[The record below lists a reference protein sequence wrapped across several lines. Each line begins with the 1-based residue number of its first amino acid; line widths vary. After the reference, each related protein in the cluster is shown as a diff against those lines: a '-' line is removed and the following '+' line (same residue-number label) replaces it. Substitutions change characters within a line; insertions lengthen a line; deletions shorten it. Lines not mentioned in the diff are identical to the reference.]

1 MTDIKYKNISE
12 VAETLNIKNHT
23 LRFWEKKFP
32 YFNPKKING
41 VRYYSEKDISYLKQI
56 QVHLKEKGY
65 TIKGVSNIIKTIGIE
80 SFRNIGIESFRN
92 IDMDLENSEELP
104 QKLELPVLN
113 EVEDN
118 QEESITAFNDTLNQK
133 TEKIQDVIH
142 KLKKIRDAL

>member
-1 MTDIKYKNISE
+1 MK
-12 VAETLNIKNHT
+12 
-23 LRFWEKKFP
+23 
-32 YFNPKKING
+32 
-41 VRYYSEKDISYLKQI
+41 KDISYLKQI

-80 SFRNIGIESFRN
+80 SFRNI
-92 IDMDLENSEELP
+92 DMDLENSEELS

-118 QEESITAFNDTLNQK
+118 QAESITAFNDTLNEK

>member
-80 SFRNIGIESFRN
+80 SFRNI
-92 IDMDLENSEELP
+92 DMDLENSEELS

-118 QEESITAFNDTLNQK
+118 QAESITAFNDTLNEK

>member
-80 SFRNIGIESFRN
+80 SFRNI
-92 IDMDLENSEELP
+92 DMDLENSEELP

-113 EVEDN
+113 EVENN
-118 QEESITAFNDTLNQK
+118 QAEPITAFNDTLNQK

>member
-80 SFRNIGIESFRN
+80 SFRNI
-92 IDMDLENSEELP
+92 DMGLENSEELS

-118 QEESITAFNDTLNQK
+118 QAESITAFNDTLNQK

>member
-80 SFRNIGIESFRN
+80 SFRNI
-92 IDMDLENSEELP
+92 DMDLENSEELS

-118 QEESITAFNDTLNQK
+118 QAESITAFNDTLNKK
-133 TEKIQDVIH
+133 TEKIQDIIH

>member
-80 SFRNIGIESFRN
+80 SFRNI
-92 IDMDLENSEELP
+92 DMDLENSEELS

-118 QEESITAFNDTLNQK
+118 QAESITAFNDTLNKK

>member
-12 VAETLNIKNHT
+12 VAKTLNIKNHT

-32 YFNPKKING
+32 YFHPKKING

-80 SFRNIGIESFRN
+80 SFRNINVNLRDN
-92 IDMDLENSEELP
+92 EEFSQKFKLP
-104 QKLELPVLN
+104 ILN
-113 EVEDN
+113 EVENN
-118 QEESITAFNDTLNQK
+118 QKSSITAFDDKLNKK
-133 TEKIQDVIH
+133 TEKIQYIIH
-142 KLKKIRDAL
+142 KLKKIRNAL

>member
-56 QVHLKEKGY
+56 QIHLKEKGY

-80 SFRNIGIESFRN
+80 SFRNI
-92 IDMDLENSEELP
+92 DMDLENSEELS

-118 QEESITAFNDTLNQK
+118 QAESITAFNDTLNEK